1 MFPERFDCT
10 DAFGSDGSTRC
21 PTTIVEW
28 SSFETGFDRI
38 VIPNTAGEWCAE
50 PTGNP
55 SSADADSTC
64 PGSGIGVQLSGI
76 ARSGEGT
83 GTDMDGPQ
91 LPGYGRRSVGWPQ

>member
-1 MFPERFDCT
+1 MFPKRFDCT
-10 DAFGSDGSTRC
+10 DAFGCDGGTRC

-38 VIPNTAGEWCAE
+38 VDPNTAGEWCAE

-55 SSADADSTC
+55 ASADADSTC
-64 PGSGIGVQLSGI
+64 PGITG
-76 ARSGEGT
+76 SGEGT
-83 GTDMDGPQ
+83 GTDTDGPQ